1 MTKLPS
7 RNSGFDLYR
16 RPGLRRALNAQRLL
30 EAIRR
35 DLERP
40 GLRATLRVRSI
51 RTGPLRRYRLE
62 YDNPVL
68 RCART
73 SYLTRSELD
82 RLREMVDSS
91 NGLFRLDDESGA
103 I

>member
-1 MTKLPS
+1 MTQLPS
-7 RNSGFDLYR
+7 RNSGFSLYK
-16 RPGLRRALNAQRLL
+16 RPRLRRALNAQRLL

-51 RTGPLRRYRLE
+51 RMGRLRRYRLE

-82 RLREMVDSS
+82 RLREMVDGS
-91 NGLFRLDDESGA
+91 NGHLRLDEESGA

>member
-1 MTKLPS
+1 MRDKARCSAREYDELPA
-7 RNSGFDLYR
+7 RDR
-16 RPGLRRALNAQRLL
+16 CDIA
-30 EAIRR
+30 E

-51 RTGPLRRYRLE
+51 RVGPLRRYRLE

-68 RCART
+68 KCART
-73 SYLTRSELD
+73 SYLTRPELN
-82 RLREMVDSS
+82 RLREMVDAS
-91 NGLFRLDDESGA
+91 NGHFRLDVESAA

>member
-1 MTKLPS
+1 MPKLPS

-16 RPGLRRALNAQRLL
+16 RPRLRRALNAQRLL

-51 RTGPLRRYRLE
+51 RMGPLRRYRLE
-62 YDNPVL
+62 YDNPLL

-73 SYLTRSELD
+73 SYLTRSELN
-82 RLREMVDSS
+82 RLRAMVDAS
-91 NGLFRLDDESGA
+91 NGHFRLDEESA
-103 I
+103 AV

>member
-1 MTKLPS
+1 MTQLPS
-7 RNSGFDLYR
+7 RNRGFDLYR

-40 GLRATLRVRSI
+40 GLHATLRVRLI
-51 RTGPLRRYRLE
+51 RMGPLKRYRLE

-73 SYLTRSELD
+73 SYLTRRELD
-82 RLREMVDSS
+82 RLRKMVDSS
-91 NGLFRLDDESGA
+91 NGHFRLDEESGA